1 MPYKGYTMID
11 NSVDEAFTM
20 GAFMPRIVLL
30 LAIVIGLGYVVTFS
44 SPTNETFRFVWKFAS
59 VGSLAIYAAVSA
71 RNLDGWL
78 LTGAMLFSAL
88 SDIFLVTIGDIPGAL
103 SFIVADCI
111 AIWLYCRHLRA
122 GIGAPVIIVAIVSI
136 IAAAGLAYILPDD
149 RNEALG
155 IAIFTLPL
163 AAMAA
168 FANLSRFPR
177 YFVGL
182 GATMVLFSDVLIF
195 ARMGVLKE
203 MVGGVEL
210 VWLLYFV
217 GEVLVV
223 MGVTRALRLNT
234 FKSSSP
240 QVSGLQGNP
249 S

>member
-1 MPYKGYTMID
+1 MPDEGYSMLD
-11 NSVDEAFTM
+11 DCVDETLTLRAY
-20 GAFMPRIVLL
+20 MPRIILL
-30 LAIVIGLGYVVTFS
+30 FAIVIGLGHVITFS
-44 SPTNETFRFVWKFAS
+44 SPTDETLKFVWKFAS
-59 VGSLAIYAAVSA
+59 VGTLALYAAICA

-78 LTGAMLFSAL
+78 LTGVMLFSAL

-111 AIWLYCRHLRA
+111 AIWLYCRHLRSRV
-122 GIGAPVIIVAIVSI
+122 GAPAIIFTGVFI
-136 IAAAGLAYILPDD
+136 IAASGLAYILPDD
-149 RNEALG
+149 RSQALG

-177 YFVGL
+177 YLVGL
-182 GATMVLFSDVLIF
+182 GAAMVLGSDLFIF
-195 ARMGVLKE
+195 ARMGPLRDL
-203 MVGGVEL
+203 VGGAEI

-234 FKSSSP
+234 TSSTPSP
-240 QVSGLQGNP
+240 VTI
-249 S
+249 